1 MFMQF
6 LRRLMGKDL
15 TVANVMYDFQ
25 YKIKQLQAV
34 AKAQRLKAAKEAL
47 KAEKALKAQ
56 DKAHSEAHFADK
68 TIEALETIT
77 KQTTQ
82 LSLADLKKE
91 VK

>member
-1 MFMQF
+1 MFIQF
-6 LRRLMGKDL
+6 LRRLIGKEL

-68 TIEALETIT
+68 TIQALEAIT